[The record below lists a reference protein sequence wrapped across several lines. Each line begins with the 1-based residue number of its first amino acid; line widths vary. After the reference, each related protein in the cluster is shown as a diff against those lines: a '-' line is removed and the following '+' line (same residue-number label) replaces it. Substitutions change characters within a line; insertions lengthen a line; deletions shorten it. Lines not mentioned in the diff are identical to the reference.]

1 MTGAPSGSAEEFA
14 TVRVL
19 AFCVPVLAGGSPEGV
34 SDGNS
39 AAALPPGLS
48 AGLALD
54 RPGRSPAASGE
65 VLVTGRPE
73 SAEPAEPAEAA
84 EAAELAGTAV
94 TVVVADACGS
104 LDRPVALPTAVKSI
118 DVTVV
123 AEAATVTFACS

>member
-14 TVRVL
+14 MVRVL

-54 RPGRSPAASGE
+54 RSGRSPAASGE
-65 VLVTGRPE
+65 VLVTGRPA
-73 SAEPAEPAEAA
+73 SAEPAEPA

-104 LDRPVALPTAVKSI
+104 LDRPVALPTAVKLT

-123 AEAATVTFACS
+123 AEAATVTFAWS

>member
-84 EAAELAGTAV
+84 ELAGTAV